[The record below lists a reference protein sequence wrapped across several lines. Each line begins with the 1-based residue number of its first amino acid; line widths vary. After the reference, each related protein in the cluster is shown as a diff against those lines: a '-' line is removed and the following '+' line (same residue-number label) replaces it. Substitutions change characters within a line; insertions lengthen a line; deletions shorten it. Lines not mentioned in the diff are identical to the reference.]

1 MDVNVRNKLYFD
13 YTDTIRRVMWFNRIL
28 LYALRLEKEDVFQ
41 ELSIVALMAIES
53 FDPSL
58 SDSMEEHVRAKL
70 QYAVLDMKRY
80 QSPGGLTRLDGAR
93 PALYSTEYSEE
104 LGHPLSSP
112 FKDELDANDRL
123 HKALTRL
130 EPKERESVL
139 LYLKG
144 YTLRKK
150 EDKSAF
156 ASAMDT
162 SRILERLFRVLNM
175 EHPADYKARSLSV
188 SDVVSLPGDDGERF
202 YYCDVFGFRE
212 VTFTPK
218 SEM

>member
-112 FKDELDANDRL
+112 FKDEL

-156 ASAMDT
+156 ASAMDKLKT
-162 SRILERLFRVLNM
+162 
-175 EHPADYKARSLSV
+175 
-188 SDVVSLPGDDGERF
+188 F
-202 YYCDVFGFRE
+202 Y
-212 VTFTPK
+212 TAAQ
-218 SEM
+218 MALA

>member
-1 MDVNVRNKLYFD
+1 
-13 YTDTIRRVMWFNRIL
+13 
-28 LYALRLEKEDVFQ
+28 
-41 ELSIVALMAIES
+41 MAIES

-156 ASAMDT
+156 ASAMDKLKT
-162 SRILERLFRVLNM
+162 
-175 EHPADYKARSLSV
+175 
-188 SDVVSLPGDDGERF
+188 F
-202 YYCDVFGFRE
+202 Y
-212 VTFTPK
+212 TAAQ
-218 SEM
+218 MALA

>member
-80 QSPGGLTRLDGAR
+80 QSPCGLTRLDGAR

-156 ASAMDT
+156 ASAMDKLKT
-162 SRILERLFRVLNM
+162 
-175 EHPADYKARSLSV
+175 
-188 SDVVSLPGDDGERF
+188 F
-202 YYCDVFGFRE
+202 Y
-212 VTFTPK
+212 TAAQ
-218 SEM
+218 MALA